1 MAAQTCDQPVAMRAS
16 LQDDFFES
24 GPDGDIAYGNS
35 RHAAKAVTQA
45 SPIFGEH
52 AISEQVAVDLR
63 HVIPLRGFPSHHCTL
78 SV

>member
-1 MAAQTCDQPVAMRAS
+1 MAAQTCDQPVAMRAP
-16 LQDDFFES
+16 LLEDLFKS
-24 GPDGDIAYGNS
+24 GADGGIPHRNG

>member
-1 MAAQTCDQPVAMRAS
+1 MRAP
-16 LQDDFFES
+16 LLEDLFKS
-24 GPDGDIAYGNS
+24 GLDGNIAYGNS

-45 SPIFGEH
+45 SPILGEH
-52 AISEQVAVDLR
+52 AISEQIAVDLR